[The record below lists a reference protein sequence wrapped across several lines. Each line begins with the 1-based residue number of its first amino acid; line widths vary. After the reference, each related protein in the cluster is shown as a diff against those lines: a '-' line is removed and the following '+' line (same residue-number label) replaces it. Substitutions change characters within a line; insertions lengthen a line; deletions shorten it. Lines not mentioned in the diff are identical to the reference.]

1 MPARQARRPA
11 TSGVSRRQAATRLDR
26 IPPPHAWHRPA
37 NLSRIL
43 EHSPAAGLMT
53 FCQFISGTFGNVA
66 AGTQAASRSGCSSS
80 RGYQAAHEGTSRAS
94 RWQDLINR
102 RRARHVCG
110 EYDVTSIESED
121 MDMSIRG
128 KGILTTLAIALI
140 GTTPAW
146 SQSLLKTLDPD
157 HDGTVDLA
165 EAKSAASKLFDK
177 LDRDHDGTLDKREL
191 RGRLNEDFAAADP
204 DNDGT
209 LDKNEF
215 LALVEKRFNAANP
228 DNDGTL
234 DAKELK
240 TAAGRSLARLLK

>member
-1 MPARQARRPA
+1 MWPRGHTLQAAAGCSPLR
-11 TSGVSRRQAATRLDR
+11 GRQAAQQG
-26 IPPPHAWHRPA
+26 HHRRAVAKLKRAPRA
-37 NLSRIL
+37 
-43 EHSPAAGLMT
+43 SPELA
-53 FCQFISGTFGNVA
+53 
-66 AGTQAASRSGCSSS
+66 
-80 RGYQAAHEGTSRAS
+80 RAS
-94 RWQDLINR
+94 RLR
-102 RRARHVCG
+102 E
-110 EYDVTSIESED
+110 EYYVTSIESED
-121 MDMSIRG
+121 VNMSIR
-128 KGILTTLAIALI
+128 KNILMTLAITLI
-140 GTTPAW
+140 ATAPAW

-191 RGRLNEDFAAADP
+191 RGRLNAKDFAAADP

-228 DNDGTL
+228 DNDGTI

-240 TAAGRSLARLLK
+240 TAPGRSLARLLK

>member
-1 MPARQARRPA
+1 
-11 TSGVSRRQAATRLDR
+11 L
-26 IPPPHAWHRPA
+26 
-37 NLSRIL
+37 
-43 EHSPAAGLMT
+43 
-53 FCQFISGTFGNVA
+53 
-66 AGTQAASRSGCSSS
+66 ASEL
-80 RGYQAAHEGTSRAS
+80 ARAS
-94 RWQDLINR
+94 RLW
-102 RRARHVCG
+102 A
-110 EYDVTSIESED
+110 EYYVISIESEEVN
-121 MDMSIRG
+121 MSIRTN
-128 KGILTTLAIALI
+128 ILTTLAITLI
-140 GTTPAW
+140 ATAPAW

-191 RGRLNEDFAAADP
+191 RGRLNAKDFAAADP

-228 DNDGTL
+228 DNDGTI